1 MVFLAVLM
9 NKKEEFGTRVVP
21 NSILLV
27 LGANGPKNWKG
38 RLVDA
43 IDFHGIGRCQ
53 SSVFLLS

>member
-1 MVFLAVLM
+1 M